1 MLVVV
6 TKMMAVVMTTMM
18 VGGEQDGVRM
28 KRMARQRGE
37 IYISGY
43 SYVDHRSETM
53 GKVDQG
59 KWK

>member
-1 MLVVV
+1 MMVVV
-6 TKMMAVVMTTMM
+6 TKKM
-18 VGGEQDGVRM
+18 VGRMKRMVGRM